1 MPVFATKSTF
11 ERLRLKNK
19 NVVKVDVDAQEFQ
32 TEYKRQ
38 LWLFTNY
45 KWTLG
50 SIPNGMFVT
59 YLLPKRFP
67 IILRGSVGYA
77 VLALGYWGHR
87 RGAHNRTVELFKKK
101 MIMQHVDTSSEIDSR
116 EKELMQRKL
125 FGDESFDG

>member
-67 IILRGSVGYA
+67 
-77 VLALGYWGHR
+77 
-87 RGAHNRTVELFKKK
+87 
-101 MIMQHVDTSSEIDSR
+101 
-116 EKELMQRKL
+116 
-125 FGDESFDG
+125 